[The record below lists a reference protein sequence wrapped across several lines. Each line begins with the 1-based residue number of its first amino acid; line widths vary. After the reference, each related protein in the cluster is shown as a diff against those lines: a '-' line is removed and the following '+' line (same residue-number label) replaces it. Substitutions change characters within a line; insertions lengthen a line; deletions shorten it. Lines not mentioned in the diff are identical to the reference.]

1 MKTISISTFAT
12 PWLASLRS
20 SRTVVPTGAERSL
33 TAPIAPMTLGLT
45 ADGPAK
51 LRQEKTARVQAALG
65 SDAFAYGDTAMVTVH
80 PIAFERQAGD
90 PLTTSTANGGVQGPP
105 PWRQPV
111 TT

>member
-1 MKTISISTFAT
+1 MKTILISKFAT

-20 SRTVVPTGAERSL
+20 SSTVVPAAAERSMS
-33 TAPIAPMTLGLT
+33 APITPTTLGLT

-65 SDAFAYGDTAMVTVH
+65 SAAFAYGDTAMVTAH

-90 PLTTSTANGGVQGPP
+90 PQTTSTANGGVQGPP